1 MLLESI
7 GAIFGTIVVATASY
21 GVGVL
26 ILPYL
31 PDSIARFHRYVYAWI
46 GGFGL
51 LGVLLFVIGQWR
63 FTRTIVMVVL
73 AAAVLSAVAHI
84 IRRRDL
90 LLSFS
95 PAIPRSAYLPAAI
108 VAIVL
113 AITAVAGL
121 TKPVGDWNIDG
132 VTYHFTGSK
141 IWLRDGVIRPV
152 PDNAPM
158 SYPSVVEVVYAA
170 TAVVGGQVAG
180 NFSAVF
186 TLSLFFAL
194 AAILGVRCGLDKTA
208 AWWVAA
214 LIAVMPAV
222 YEGGHSG
229 FVDVIYAAFALAA
242 VRVGLDAR
250 RPREFAA
257 FGIFCGLMMAAK
269 YPGLVALPLLLVCVA
284 WPQAGAARADYRSAF
299 RNAAIAGV
307 TACLVGGAFYLRN
320 WILLGTPIY
329 PPPVSA
335 VGIFHPKYF
344 SVAAIHKFYAFSI
357 GRSSGDGRGLPALL
371 LLPFNITYHTADFN
385 GAGGIG
391 LAPLAF
397 GFIGVIAAWRDLF
410 SRRLAVIAPL
420 LTLAWFA
427 TMQEARYFIH
437 VIAISAVFAV
447 IGWRSV
453 LTVSPRRITTAL
465 CAAVF
470 ACSVIYGLFMIGK
483 SRASDMH
490 AALSPSYA
498 LQRREREIPFVQS
511 MDFVNAD
518 PSVTRLLILDR
529 SVVAYYLDKDYLK
542 PFGQWWE
549 QVLPTAP
556 DSAAVLEQLPSLG
569 VSDILDV
576 KSVAADFQVPPN
588 YPGLTLIFETS
599 DQRIYRVDSTAS
611 VADAHAPSRTQ

>member
-1 MLLESI
+1 MLLESL
-7 GAIFGTIVVATASY
+7 GAVFGTIVVAIATF
-21 GVGVL
+21 GIGML
-26 ILPYL
+26 LLPYL
-31 PDSIARFHRYVYAWI
+31 PDALPCFDRYVYAWI

-51 LGVLLFVIGQWR
+51 LGELLFLIGQWR
-63 FTRTIVMVVL
+63 FTTTIVVVVL
-73 AAAVLSAVAHI
+73 AAAVLSAVMHLV
-84 IRRRDL
+84 RRRDL
-90 LLSFS
+90 VASFS

-121 TKPVGDWNIDG
+121 TKPVGDWNVDG

-141 IWLRDGVIRPV
+141 VWLRDGVIRPV

-170 TAVVGGQVAG
+170 MAAVGGQVAG
-180 NFSAVF
+180 SFSAVF

-194 AAILGVRCGLDKTA
+194 AAILGIRCGLDKTA
-208 AWWVAA
+208 AWWVVA
-214 LIAVMPAV
+214 LIAVMPTV

-229 FVDVIYAAFALAA
+229 FVDVVYAAFALAA
-242 VRVGLDAR
+242 VRVGVDAE

-269 YPGLVALPLLLVCVA
+269 YPGLVALPLLLVCGA
-284 WPQAGAARADYRSAF
+284 WPRPGGRSADYKGAF
-299 RNAAIAGV
+299 RNAAIACA
-307 TACLVGGAFYLRN
+307 TACLVGGAVYLRN
-320 WILLGTPIY
+320 WLLLGSPIY
-329 PPPVSA
+329 PPPASA
-335 VGIFHPKYF
+335 VGTFHPKYF
-344 SVAAIHKFYAFSI
+344 SVAAIHKFYAFSL
-357 GRSSGDGRGLPALL
+357 GRSSGDGRGLTALL

-397 GFIGVIAAWRDLF
+397 GFIGMIAAWRDFF
-410 SRRLAVIAPL
+410 SRRLTIIALL
-420 LTLAWFA
+420 LTLAWFV

-437 VIAISAVFAV
+437 VIAISAVFAIV
-447 IGWRSV
+447 GWRYV
-453 LTVSPRRITTAL
+453 LAASPRRITAGL

-470 ACSVIYGLFMIGK
+470 ACSVLYGLFMIGK
-483 SRASDMH
+483 SRTSDMH
-490 AALSPSYA
+490 AAISPSYA
-498 LQRREREIPFVQS
+498 QQRREREIPFVQS

-518 PSVTRLLILDR
+518 PSVTRLLVLDR

-549 QVLPTAP
+549 QVLPDAP
-556 DSAAVLEQLPSLG
+556 DSAAVLKQLPSLG

-576 KSVAADFQVPPN
+576 NSVAAGFQVPPSD
-588 YPGLTLIFETS
+588 PGLTLIFQTP
-599 DQRIYRVDSTAS
+599 DQRIYRVDSAAS
-611 VADAHAPSRTQ
+611 VADAHPPSRTQ